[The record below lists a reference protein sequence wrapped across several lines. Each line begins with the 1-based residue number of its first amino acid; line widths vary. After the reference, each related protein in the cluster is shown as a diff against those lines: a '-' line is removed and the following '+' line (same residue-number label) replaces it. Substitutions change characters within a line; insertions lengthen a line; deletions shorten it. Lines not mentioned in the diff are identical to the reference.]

1 MPRAFLLKS
10 KKFRS
15 YRFQP
20 VDPRG
25 DEILTKITHDSR
37 QRQRSLGSAD
47 REDALRMKIEDEYP
61 AENVPVDV
69 EPFVNFPESSLQE
82 SLFQPHAGRSDS
94 LRM

>member
-20 VDPRG
+20 VEPHG

-37 QRQRSLGSAD
+37 QRQGSLGCVD
-47 REDALRMKIEDEYP
+47 REDALYMKIEDEYP
-61 AENVPVDV
+61 AKNVPVEV
-69 EPFVNFPESSLQE
+69 QSFVNFPESSLQE
-82 SLFQPHAGRSDS
+82 SLFQPHAGRSVS
-94 LRM
+94 LRI